1 MIFKQFVF
9 FVCKELDI
17 DANTDANTEYNILK
31 YYIVS
36 FTSFSNNYQ
45 NLNKNL
51 YFSTI
56 IYESVGDHGP
66 WTAYH
71 TVFKNTR
78 YLLRTL

>member
-9 FVCKELDI
+9 FVCKELEI

-51 YFSTI
+51 YF
-56 IYESVGDHGP
+56 
-66 WTAYH
+66 
-71 TVFKNTR
+71 
-78 YLLRTL
+78 LL